1 MNPLDTKFWL
11 GYLSEWLGAIAVVM
25 IAGVSPILRKIR
37 RIEFR
42 FPRREAT
49 FALTLFAL
57 IFFFAFQVYSNKI
70 LDFLKT
76 AAGAFAG
83 GDIALRMLI
92 AVISLLPVIILLAAR
107 GQPLKSTG
115 WSKENTRASLMLG
128 LLLVVLTIFLRGKFT
143 TLLKGITPEQ
153 GSLLLV
159 LLILCLAE
167 ETIFRGYIQLR
178 LMSFIGTTWGWLV
191 TAILYLLWQLPGR
204 AWISQIATA
213 WPEILI
219 TLVQALLLG
228 WIMRKTYHVAAPA
241 LFRAV
246 AAWLMFI

>member
-1 MNPLDTKFWL
+1 MSQLDLKYWL
-11 GYLSEWLGAIAVVM
+11 GYLSEWLGVIAVVM
-25 IAGVSPILRKIR
+25 IAGASPVLRKIR

-42 FPRREAT
+42 YPQREGT

-57 IFFFAFQVYSNKI
+57 LFFFAFQVFSNRI
-70 LDFLKT
+70 FDFLRT
-76 AAGAFAG
+76 ASAAFAG
-83 GDIALRMLI
+83 GELALRMLI
-92 AVISLLPVIILLAAR
+92 AAISLLPVIILLIAR

-115 WSKENTRASLMLG
+115 WSRENTRAGLMAG
-128 LLLVVLTIFLRGKFT
+128 LLLAVLTIFLRGKFT
-143 TLLKGITPEQ
+143 SLLKGITTEQ

-178 LMSFIGTTWGWLV
+178 LMSFLGTTWGWLA
-191 TAILYLLWQLPGR
+191 TTLLYLLWQLPGR
-204 AWISQIATA
+204 LWISQLSTS

-228 WIMRKTYHVAAPA
+228 WMMRKTYHVAAPA
-241 LFRAV
+241 LYRAV
-246 AAWLMFI
+246 SAWLLLI